1 MRPLVSLL
9 PFDEALEVVEKNIQP
24 LEETEVVMIDT
35 AVGRVLAEDI
45 IATQYTPPFDRGAM
59 DGYAVIAEDTS
70 GVSKENPVVL
80 ELTGVIHAG
89 DVPDGSVS
97 TGRCM
102 QIATGAMMPEG
113 ADAVVKVEDTSIAGS
128 KVSIYKEIAPLLDV
142 GLKGED
148 IKAGETVLNAGTYL
162 DPGKIGVLTSQGL
175 ENVKVYIKPR
185 IAVMP
190 SGEEVVELGKEL
202 EPGQL
207 YDINSYTILSVIN
220 ENGGVPFRPGIIGD
234 NIDDIRAKLT
244 EAVEKSDCLVFSG
257 GSSAGEKDL
266 ISTVAEELGVILFH
280 GVEIKPG
287 KPTMFAV
294 INGKPVFGMPGY
306 PTSALVNSYLFLV
319 PALRKMARLPR
330 KRAEKVK
337 AKLTMT
343 ASGSKDRPMFMTVK
357 LEGDEAIPVFTESGA
372 IMSIARADG
381 YFKIEANSSVEK
393 GEEVT
398 VTLF

>member
-9 PFDEALEVVEKNIQP
+9 PFDEALEVVEKNIKP
-24 LEETEVVMIDT
+24 VNETEVIPIDT
-35 AVGRVLAEDI
+35 AVGRVLAADI
-45 IATQYTPPFDRGAM
+45 IATHNTPPFDRGAM
-59 DGYAVIAEDTS
+59 DGYAVIAEDTQGAS
-70 GVSKENPVVL
+70 REKPAVL
-80 ELTGVIHAG
+80 EMIGVIHAG
-89 DVPDGSVS
+89 DLPEGSIKS
-97 TGRCM
+97 GQCM

-113 ADAVVKVEDTSIAGS
+113 ADAVVMVEDTSIADGR
-128 KVSIYKEIAPLLDV
+128 VSIYKGAAPLSNV

-148 IKAGETVLNAGTYL
+148 IKAGEMVLNAGSYL
-162 DPGKIGVLTSQGL
+162 DAGKVGVLASQGL

-202 EPGQL
+202 KPGQL
-207 YDINSYTILSVIN
+207 YDINSYSILSVVN
-220 ENGGVPFRPGIIGD
+220 DNGGVPFRPGIIGD
-234 NIDDIRAKLT
+234 NIEDIRAKLT
-244 EAVEKSDCLVFSG
+244 EAVKKSDCLVFSG

-280 GVEIKPG
+280 GVEIRPG
-287 KPTMFAV
+287 KPTMFAI
-294 INGKPVFGMPGY
+294 INDKPVFGMPGY

-337 AKLTMT
+337 AKLSRTT
-343 ASGSKDRPMFMTVK
+343 SGSKDRPMFMTVK
-357 LEGDEAIPVFTESGA
+357 LEGDEAVPVFTQSGA